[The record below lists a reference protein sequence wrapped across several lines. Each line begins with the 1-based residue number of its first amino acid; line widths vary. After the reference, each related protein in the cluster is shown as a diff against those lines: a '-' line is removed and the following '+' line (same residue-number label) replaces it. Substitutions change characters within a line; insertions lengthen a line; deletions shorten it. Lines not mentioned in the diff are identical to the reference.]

1 MREDTNAC
9 LSDAAIEQ
17 AIAGEASPEESAHLR
32 VCATC
37 AARANAARDDSAF
50 LERARSLSTLSLS
63 PEGAPRVPGYHV
75 ISLHSA
81 GAQGRVYKA
90 IQESTSRTVAIK
102 VLSTHDAASSR
113 QRARAEREAEIAARL
128 RHPNVVTIYESRKLP
143 DGHVAVVMEFVE
155 GVPIDQWQPN
165 GNASTQRLRDLIRVF
180 IAVCGGVHHAH
191 LNAVIHRD
199 LKPANILVTAEGR
212 PVVLDFGIAKAD
224 HVHATMTGEFA
235 GTPAYASPEQASGKP
250 DSVNA
255 LTDVYS
261 LGVLLYRLVCGTM
274 PYDVQGSLFEIA
286 KTIQETP
293 PVPPRARVPTLSP
306 DLEAI
311 ILRSLRKSRE
321 LRYQSAASL
330 ARDLERFLAGDPVDA
345 RSGSGWYLLR
355 KAVLVN
361 RARLAW
367 GGVAAGVVLIASLV
381 VSLSLA
387 NAARE
392 REQARAEAI
401 RARAVT
407 ELLRDA
413 LPNADPTRPEL
424 ANVIG
429 NGLGRLYFRLET
441 GAFAD
446 DARVDQAV
454 RRLWGE
460 VYTGL
465 GGKAAGLVPYAEM
478 ALRNGLVR
486 LRMDHG
492 GEHPEIADTMH
503 ALASV
508 LLVRKRL
515 PEAEAMA
522 KNALDMRLRVLG
534 RDALPTAISRA
545 LLARVLHARGDSS
558 RAVKEALAS
567 LQRLRDDPSSEAML
581 ARAAMHALL
590 GRIRTAEGDVVHAS
604 EELEQALRLYLTLLP
619 PDDPELTSAW
629 GDAASLAAL
638 APGSALARM
647 LGDAWQEDGPTLV
660 ESLRRDIALIAVP
673 DRGAAGAPI
682 RTGRA
687 EALSRVF
694 RFQQNLLGANHP
706 SNVRT
711 LTTQMRAAECE
722 GLPAIKSQAAI
733 EATRLLSTRFG
744 ENDPMLLVCVQ
755 EAAITL
761 ANTGDPAAAIPFARR
776 ACEIRDMVPPHAR
789 DPLLDADSRRYLALC
804 LTLAGEYAEAIPV
817 WQAAIDELQA
827 AVGPE
832 HHAVAVVESG
842 LAMCLLHTNQ
852 PERADLLSA
861 RALGLAERL
870 PTTAPDQIANHRF
883 VRGHV
888 LTARGDWAAARAQLE
903 RAWDPI
909 YAELSPNYFWRIQ
922 LIRDMIFTCR
932 SLGDLEAAHEWELRL
947 QPPR

>member
-1 MREDTNAC
+1 VHEDAIAC
-9 LSDAAIEQ
+9 LSDAAIER
-17 AIAGEASPEESAHLR
+17 AITGEASPEESDHLR
-32 VCATC
+32 ACVTC

-50 LERARSLSTLSLS
+50 LERARSLSALSLS

-75 ISLHSA
+75 IALVSA
-81 GAQGRVYKA
+81 GAQGTVYKG

-102 VLSTHDAASSR
+102 ILSDGDAASSR

-143 DGHVAVVMEFVE
+143 DGRHAVIMEFVQ
-155 GVPIDQWQPN
+155 GVPIDQWQPS
-165 GNASTQRLRDLIRVF
+165 GQAGSHRLRELLRVF

-199 LKPANILVTAEGR
+199 LKPDNLLVTADGR

-224 HVHATMTGEFA
+224 QVYATMTGEFA

-250 DSVNA
+250 DGVNA

-286 KTIQETP
+286 KTIQDTP

-311 ILRSLRKSRE
+311 ILRSLRKQRE

-367 GGVAAGVVLIASLV
+367 GAVAAVVVLVASLM

-429 NGLGRLYFRLET
+429 NGLGRLYDRLET

-522 KNALDMRLRVLG
+522 KDALDMRLRVLG
-534 RDALPTAISRA
+534 QDALPTAISRA
-545 LLARVLHARGDSS
+545 LLARILHARGDSN
-558 RAVKEALAS
+558 RAAREALAT
-567 LQRLRDDPSSEAML
+567 LQRLGEDPSPDGML
-581 ARAAMHALL
+581 ARAGMHALL
-590 GRIRTAEGDVVHAS
+590 GRIHAS
-604 EELEQALRLYLTLLP
+604 ERDFMRASERLEQALRLYLTFLP
-619 PDDPELTSAW
+619 PDDMELTSAW
-629 GDAASLAAL
+629 SDAALL
-638 APGSALARM
+638 VERAPDSTLAR
-647 LGDAWQEDGPTLV
+647 LIGDAWPDAGSPFV
-660 ESLRRDIALIAVP
+660 ETLRRDIALISVP
-673 DRGAAGAPI
+673 DRGTLGSPI

-687 EALSRVF
+687 EALGRLL
-694 RFQQNLLGANHP
+694 RFQQRLLGQDHP
-706 SNVRT
+706 SHIRA
-711 LTTQMRAAECE
+711 LTTQMRAADCE
-722 GLPAIKSQAAI
+722 GLPTLKSQAAI
-733 EATRLLSTRFG
+733 EAARLLSMRFG
-744 ENDPMLLVCVQ
+744 EHDPMLLACVQ
-755 EAAITL
+755 EAAIAL
-761 ANTGDPAAAIPFARR
+761 AISGDPEAAIAFARR
-776 ACEIRDMVPPHAR
+776 ACEIRDRVPLHAR

-804 LTLAGEYAEAIPV
+804 LTLAERHAEAIPV
-817 WQAAIDELQA
+817 WQAAIDELRG
-827 AVGPE
+827 AVGPD

-842 LAMCLLHTNQ
+842 LAMSLLQTGQ
-852 PERADLLSA
+852 TDQADLLSA
-861 RALGLAERL
+861 RALALAERL
-870 PTTAPDQIANHRF
+870 PTTAPDQLATHRF

-888 LTARGDWAAARAQLE
+888 LAAKGAWDAARVHLE
-903 RAWDPI
+903 LAWNPI
-909 YAELSPNYFWRIQ
+909 YAVTTPSFPWRLQ
-922 LIRDMIFTCR
+922 LIRDMITACR
-932 SLGDLEAAHEWELRL
+932 SLGDLEATREWELRL
-947 QPPR
+947 QTLR